1 MLKKF
6 WNVFWTKQFLTFLFV
21 GLLNVVNGIV
31 VPGVLSYVMNPNIA
45 YALSYLPNLFISYV
59 LNSFFTFETK
69 KLSIEKCI
77 KFYISYIPNFMIQN
91 VIFAVVYNFLGLPRI
106 IAVVLAAV
114 IGLPVTFILLKIFA
128 FKQERTRVDNG

>member
-77 KFYISYIPNFMIQN
+77 KFYISYIPNFIIQN
-91 VIFAVVYNFLGLPRI
+91 VIFAVVYNFLALPRI